1 MAEGVTVIRRRK
13 PAEATA
19 AGAGA
24 EGAGTR
30 AGGMWGGVLDSWDDV
45 RDSGRNA
52 LVALHAARQGKSAA
66 AAGEQEMDWLMLASM
81 AEFPGR
87 GGVEGDH
94 PKPSTLNP
102 KPYTRNGTLSVCQT
116 HQRLQVYHLSTR

>member
-1 MAEGVTVIRRRK
+1 MIRRRK

-81 AEFPGR
+81 AEFPGK
-87 GGVEGDH
+87 GGVDNNH
-94 PKPSTLNP
+94 STHVESPPRHSRVRMSIRPEVESCSDLGS
-102 KPYTRNGTLSVCQT
+102 RACSQ
-116 HQRLQVYHLSTR
+116 